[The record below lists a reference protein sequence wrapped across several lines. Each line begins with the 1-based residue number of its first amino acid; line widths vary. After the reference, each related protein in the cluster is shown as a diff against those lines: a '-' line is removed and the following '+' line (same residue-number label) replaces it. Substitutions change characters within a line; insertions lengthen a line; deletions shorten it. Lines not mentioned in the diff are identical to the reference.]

1 VVVFALVATV
11 AGLALVATQLGRR
24 PPEGRRTPRAA
35 TRHADALVPTPAGAL
50 DVTVRA
56 VCGSVAGADG
66 GSTPDAGADAA
77 SEITRTSDEPVR
89 EARLALLDA
98 AGTTLAEGLT
108 DASGRARLERL
119 PDGSFTLVVSQ
130 PGYARSVVIARVESG
145 TGAVDVALTAG
156 ATLRGRVVDEVGIDV
171 PDARIT
177 VTLDDASLDAAPSAP
192 GFTPPWVVQSDRRG
206 SFTIDTI
213 ESGLALRLEATADG
227 FETTT
232 RRAVVPRADA
242 PPVQVVLRRTGIL
255 TGRVVGPDGQPT
267 RATVILAGSGV
278 WPPRA
283 VETDAAGDYRIAGVP
298 GGVYELRARSGAL
311 VAEPQEGV
319 DLEPGGTREVAL
331 RLGPGAMLRAEV
343 RDADAD
349 APLGEAEIVVTED
362 GLSFAPQ
369 VARTSVDGTG
379 TVEGLRAVPHRC
391 AVRAPGFVSV
401 VAAAC
406 TPGESVARFALRR
419 AAEIRGVVVDAAG
432 APVRGA
438 QVEVGG
444 TTDAGEIVSMS
455 AASLAFRA
463 SLFEAQR
470 SGPAPLRPAGE
481 LGVTLGGVPPIP
493 LAATVL
499 AHDTPPGTVR
509 APASGTSDGG
519 PEDPPTAL
527 GFATDAE
534 GRFRITGVPPGRIA
548 LVARHLAYAPTF
560 TAPRVVVA
568 GARLED
574 VRIVLAEGGV
584 VDGRVTDARGFPV
597 EAIRVELS
605 VPGEPVPRGLLA
617 GSDGRFEFR
626 GVVGEVT
633 LTAFPPGAPPVRVS
647 AQVASGATVP
657 VTLALESE
665 LLALHG
671 RVVDARGFPV
681 AGARVRIRALRAR
694 TPFAQTTES
703 ADDGTWTVEGL
714 PAPPWAL
721 EADHADYALA
731 KLPAIADAREPV
743 RVTLAACASVRG
755 TVTDALSDA
764 SLPGVRVTLHGRD
777 QSFDAVTLADG
788 RWEIARVPEGRYVAE
803 AAHADHVAARI
814 DVTIL
819 QRGRALADVDDV
831 ALSLVPGGAL
841 RGEVVDALGAP
852 VSGAEVA
859 PGTAD
864 GSPDWSRAVRTDPRG
879 GFVLRGVPAGDVWP
893 SARHPA
899 AGEAQS
905 RWPTRV
911 RTGEETPGVVLRLPE
926 RFDEARG
933 DARLAGE
940 RDPRR

>member
-1 VVVFALVATV
+1 MRATHAAGEQADAGSGRDTDAGVGTEAASAIGEPVPAAQLLLVDARGVTI
-11 AGLALVATQLGRR
+11 A
-24 PPEGRRTPRAA
+24 EGRT
-35 TRHADALVPTPAGAL
+35 
-50 DVTVRA
+50 
-56 VCGSVAGADG
+56 
-66 GSTPDAGADAA
+66 
-77 SEITRTSDEPVR
+77 DE
-89 EARLALLDA
+89 A
-98 AGTTLAEGLT
+98 
-108 DASGRARLERL
+108 GRARLEQL
-119 PDGSFTLVVSQ
+119 SAGSFTLVVAR
-130 PGYARSVVIARVESG
+130 PGYARAVLPVRIEAGAGTVEV
-145 TGAVDVALTAG
+145 TLAAG
-156 ATLRGRVVDEVGIDV
+156 ATIRGHVLDENGADV

-177 VTLDDASLDAAPSAP
+177 VTLDDPTLDTAPRAP
-192 GFTPPWVVQSDRRG
+192 GPPRPWTSRSDSMG
-206 SFTIDTI
+206 DFTIDTL
-213 ESGLALRLEATADG
+213 ERGFALRLEAAADG

-242 PPVQVVLRRTGIL
+242 PPVRVVLRRTGML
-255 TGRVVGPDGQPT
+255 TGRVVGPDGQPAQ
-267 RATVILAGSGV
+267 ATIILAGSGV
-278 WPPRA
+278 WPPRSI
-283 VETDAAGDYRIAGVP
+283 ETDAAGAYRIAGVP

-319 DLEPGGTREVAL
+319 DLEPGETRDVAL
-331 RLGPGAMLRAEV
+331 RLGPGATLHAEV

-349 APLGEAEIVVTED
+349 APLGAAEIVVTED
-362 GLSFAPQ
+362 GLAFAPQ
-369 VARTSVDGTG
+369 VARTRPDGTG

-406 TPGESVARFALRR
+406 APGESVVRFALRR
-419 AAEIRGVVVDAAG
+419 AAEIRGVVVDASG
-432 APVRGA
+432 AAVRGA

-444 TTDAGEIVSMS
+444 TTDAGEVVSMS

-470 SGPAPLRPAGE
+470 SGPTPLRPAGE

-493 LAATVL
+493 LVATVL
-499 AHDTPPGTVR
+499 ADPTRPDSVR
-509 APASGTSDGG
+509 APASDASDGG
-519 PEDPPTAL
+519 PDDGPTAL
-527 GFATDAE
+527 GFATDAQ

-560 TAPRVVVA
+560 TPPRVVVA
-568 GARLED
+568 GAQLDD
-574 VRIVLAEGGV
+574 VRIVLSEGGV
-584 VDGRVTDARGFPV
+584 VDGRVIDARGFPV

-605 VPGEPVPRGLLA
+605 APGEPVPRGLLS
-617 GSDGRFEFR
+617 GVDGRFEFR
-626 GVVGEVT
+626 GVVGEIT
-633 LTAFPPGAPPVRVS
+633 LTAFPPGAPPVRVI
-647 AQVASGATVP
+647 AQVAPGVTLP
-657 VTLALESE
+657 VTIALEGE

-671 RVVDARGFPV
+671 RVVDGRGFPV
-681 AGARVRIRALRAR
+681 AGTRVRVRSLQAR

-703 ADDGTWTVEGL
+703 ADDGTWSVEGL

-731 KLPAIADAREPV
+731 KVPAITDAREPV
-743 RVTLAACASVRG
+743 RVTLAACASARG

-764 SLPGVRVTLHGRD
+764 PLPGVRVTLRARD
-777 QSFDAVTLADG
+777 AHFDAVTRADG
-788 RWEIARVPEGRYVAE
+788 RWEFTRVPEGRYVAE

-814 DVTIL
+814 DVAIV

-831 ALSLVPGGAL
+831 TLALMPGGAL

-859 PGTAD
+859 AGTAD
-864 GSPDWSRAVRTDPRG
+864 GAPDWTRAVRSDPRG

-899 AGEAQS
+899 AGEAQA

-933 DARLAGE
+933 DAWLAAE